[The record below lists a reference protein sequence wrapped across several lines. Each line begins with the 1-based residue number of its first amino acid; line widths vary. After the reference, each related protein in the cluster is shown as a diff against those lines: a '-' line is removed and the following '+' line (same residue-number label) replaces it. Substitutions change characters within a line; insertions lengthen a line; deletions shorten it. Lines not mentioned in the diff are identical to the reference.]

1 MSFLKDAGKT
11 FIKFS
16 ETVVEKTEEYTRIAK
31 LILDIKKLENAI
43 ESLHNDIGQ
52 YVVKRIN
59 EGASSIGTADEPIKG
74 CHEKISENKKL
85 IDAKRH
91 EIEMIKKARNA
102 PKEKDTQSG
111 EGFS

>member
-31 LILDIKKLENAI
+31 LILDIKKLENNI
-43 ESLHNDIGQ
+43 EGLHGDIGQ
-52 YVVKRIN
+52 HVVRKID
-59 EGASSIGTADEPIKG
+59 EGASSVNTGDELVKS
-74 CHEKISENKKL
+74 CYEKISEDKKL
-85 IDAKRH
+85 IDDKRK

-102 PKEKDTQSG
+102 PKEKDKHGG
-111 EGFS
+111 EGPV